1 MSRTAYRSRCGAAP
15 GSPPRRGRLE
25 HAGDRQCPP
34 PGSRR
39 VRTVL
44 IALAAAAAS
53 SAPAPAR
60 AAETEECP
68 NEAAR
73 EAQVYG
79 GALPDCRAYEQVS
92 PVQKSYADAL
102 GAITSV
108 RGAPSG
114 EAVTFDSLGPYPLG
128 GGPGEGSPQLFT
140 IYVSVRGVEA
150 WPTRNVEPAVDPGGL
165 GAVLGVTE
173 DLRCTFV
180 LSNNR
185 PPPASGAGAIEGR
198 QAVYVRDNG
207 TGVNR
212 LLFQAGAG
220 EAASFFFV
228 AAAAGDTR
236 IFFESRNRLLGKAP
250 AGVRNLYEWHAG
262 QLSLLDVL
270 RSGAAAA
277 GGAAGGLGPGA
288 TEEVVELPDHSL
300 GRVSYFVQNA
310 VSEDGSRI
318 VFTDLG
324 TGRIYLREPQQAA
337 GAGETLEVSGGPA
350 AWQAATPDGSQDLY
364 IEGGVL
370 YRFEVEGGE
379 AGRRVAL
386 TPGGG
391 EALGVLGLSREGS
404 YIYFAANGAIAGGVG
419 AAAGNIYLW
428 HAGAISLV
436 SAGGEADDWTT
447 HTLLYAS
454 EARAGAEEGV
464 RSARV
469 SADGRTLM
477 FTSRAKP
484 TGYDNNGAGS
494 DCAEEGAAAPCEEV
508 YVYDAGTG
516 AGAGVVTCVSCNPR
530 RTPAR
535 SDAVLYR
542 LENDGYLA
550 PGQLYPWDLPRNLSE
565 DGSRV
570 FFETEEQLVPADSN
584 SGMDVYEWER
594 AGGGSCPAGAGGHSP
609 LASIPVPA
617 GAVSGCL
624 SLISSGV
631 SSEPSYF
638 AEASANGRD
647 LFFFTRQSLVGQDE
661 DELVDLYDA
670 REGGGIAAQSP
681 PAPPAPC
688 VGEACLPAP
697 ASSPAQGPVASE
709 TFSGPGN
716 LVFQPAAAPAPRP
729 AGRPAKRHGTH
740 HRAKRE
746 HRKQRKRRARAGRAA
761 GSDSHQETRR
771 K

>member
-1 MSRTAYRSRCGAAP
+1 MVHTMLLTSCRHDRQKETVMSRP
-15 GSPPRRGRLE
+15 GM
-25 HAGDRQCPP
+25 
-34 PGSRR
+34 
-39 VRTVL
+39 
-44 IALAAAAAS
+44 IALVAGIAVALAS
-53 SAPAPAR
+53 SAAPVPAR
-60 AAETEECP
+60 AAQTAGGCP

-92 PVQKSYADAL
+92 PVEKNYADAL

-114 EAVTFDSLGPYPLG
+114 EAVTFDALGPYPLG
-128 GGPGEGSPQLFT
+128 AGAGEGSPQLFT
-140 IYVSVRGVEA
+140 TYLGVRGPEA
-150 WPTRNVEPAVDPGGL
+150 WSTQNLEPVVDPGGL

-173 DLRCTFV
+173 DLRYTFV

-185 PPPASGAGAIEGR
+185 PPPAAAAGASEGM

-207 TGVNR
+207 TGAYQM
-212 LLFQAGAG
+212 LFQAAAG

-228 AAAAGDTR
+228 AAADGDTR
-236 IFFESRNRLLGKAP
+236 IFFESRNPLLGAAP

-262 QLSLLDVL
+262 QLSILDVL
-270 RSGAAAA
+270 HGGAVAA

-288 TEEVVELPDHSL
+288 AEEVVELPDHSL

-324 TGRIYLREPQQAA
+324 TGRIYLREPQAP
-337 GAGETLEVSGGPA
+337 GGGETLEVSGGPA
-350 AWQAATPDGSQDLY
+350 AWQAATPDGAQQLY

-370 YRFEVEGGE
+370 YRFDVEG
-379 AGRRVAL
+379 AGAGQRVAL

-391 EALGVLGLSREGS
+391 EAQGVLGLSREGS
-404 YIYFAANGAIAGGVG
+404 YIYFAANGAIVGGVG

-454 EARAGAEEGV
+454 EARAGADEGV

-477 FTSRAKP
+477 LTSRAKLS
-484 TGYDNNGAGS
+484 GYDNDGAGN
-494 DCAEEGAAAPCEEV
+494 DCTEAGAPAACDEV

-516 AGAGVVTCVSCNPR
+516 AGAGTVTCVSCNPR
-530 RTPAR
+530 GTPAG
-535 SDAVLYR
+535 SDALLYR
-542 LENDGYLA
+542 LENDGFIA
-550 PGQLYPWDLPRNLSE
+550 PAQLYPWDLPRNLSE

-570 FFETEEQLVPADSN
+570 FFETEEQLLPADSN
-584 SGMDVYEWER
+584 SVMDVYEWER
-594 AGGGSCPAGAGGHSP
+594 AGAGSCPAATAG
-609 LASIPVPA
+609 
-617 GAVSGCL
+617 GCL

-638 AEASANGRD
+638 AEASANGSD
-647 LFFFTRQSLVGQDE
+647 LFFFTRQPLVGQDE

-670 REGGGIAAQSP
+670 RENGGIAAQSP

-688 VGEACLPAP
+688 TGEACLPAP
-697 ASSPAQGPVASE
+697 AFSPAQGPAASE
-709 TFSGPGN
+709 TFAGPGN
-716 LVFQPAAAPAPRP
+716 LVPQPAPAPTSKP
-729 AGRPAKRHGTH
+729 AKGPAKRRKALHK
-740 HRAKRE
+740 AKRK
-746 HRKQRKRRARAGRAA
+746 HRTQGKQRRARAGRTA
-761 GSDSHQETRR
+761 GSSGHDERR
-771 K
+771 KK

>member
-1 MSRTAYRSRCGAAP
+1 MSRPVYRSCRGAAP
-15 GSPPRRGRLE
+15 RGLRRGE
-25 HAGDRQCPP
+25 AVSNTPAT
-34 PGSRR
+34 GSAAPRVPHR

-44 IALAAAAAS
+44 IALAAGIAAAVAS
-53 SAPAPAR
+53 SAAPAR
-60 AAETEECP
+60 AAETGICP

-92 PVQKSYADAL
+92 PVEKSYADAL

-128 GGPGEGSPQLFT
+128 GGSGEGSPQLFT
-140 IYVSVRGVEA
+140 TYLSVRGVEA
-150 WPTRNVEPAVDPGGL
+150 WATRNVEPAVDPGGL
-165 GAVLGVTE
+165 GAALGVTE

-185 PPPASGAGAIEGR
+185 PPLAAGAGAIEGR

-207 TGVNR
+207 TGAYR
-212 LLFQAGAG
+212 MLFQAGAG
-220 EAASFFFV
+220 EAASFSFV
-228 AAAAGDTR
+228 AAADGDTR
-236 IFFESRNRLLGKAP
+236 IFFESRNQLLGQAP
-250 AGVRNLYEWHAG
+250 AGVRNLYEWREG
-262 QLSLLDVL
+262 QLSLIDVL
-270 RSGAAAA
+270 HGGTAAA

-288 TEEVVELPDHSL
+288 AEEVVELPDHSL

-310 VSEDGSRI
+310 VSQDGSR
-318 VFTDLG
+318 VLFTDLG
-324 TGRIYLREPQQAA
+324 TGRIYLREPQAD
-337 GAGETLEVSGGPA
+337 GAGETLEVSNGPA

-370 YRFEVEGGE
+370 YRFEVEG
-379 AGRRVAL
+379 AGAGQRVAL

-391 EALGVLGLSREGS
+391 EAQGVLGLSREGS

-419 AAAGNIYLW
+419 AAVGNIYLW
-428 HAGAISLV
+428 HAGVISLV

-484 TGYDNNGAGS
+484 TGYDNNGAGN
-494 DCAEEGAAAPCEEV
+494 DCAEAGAAAACDEV
-508 YVYDAGTG
+508 YVYNSGTG
-516 AGAGVVTCVSCNPR
+516 TVTCVSCNPR
-530 RTPAR
+530 GTPAS

-542 LENDGYLA
+542 LENDGFLA
-550 PGQLYPWDLPRNLSE
+550 PAQLYPWDLPRNLSE

-584 SGMDVYEWER
+584 GVMDVYEWER
-594 AGGGSCPAGAGGHSP
+594 AGAGSCPAGA
-609 LASIPVPA
+609 A
-617 GAVSGCL
+617 GGCL

-638 AEASANGRD
+638 AEASANGSD
-647 LFFFTRQSLVGQDE
+647 LFFFTRQPLVGQDE

-688 VGEACLPAP
+688 MGEACLPATAP
-697 ASSPAQGPVASE
+697 SPAEGPAASE
-709 TFSGPGN
+709 TFAGPGN
-716 LVFQPAAAPAPRP
+716 LVFQPAAAPAPAP
-729 AGRPAKRHGTH
+729 AARHEKRIGAHHPRHKAKR
-740 HRAKRE
+740 A
-746 HRKQRKRRARAGRAA
+746 HRKQGKKRGARAGRAA
-761 GSDSHQETRR
+761 GSDGHEETRR